1 VRRPSK
7 SRTYS
12 HEGNRDDF
20 VLDPSSEVGT
30 TIELDDKVRKEK
42 QRATVVTMCLVDGF
56 GRVPVH
62 ADLHAALATWKQK
75 PE

>member
-1 VRRPSK
+1 M
-7 SRTYS
+7 
-12 HEGNRDDF
+12 
-20 VLDPSSEVGT
+20 LDPSSEVGT